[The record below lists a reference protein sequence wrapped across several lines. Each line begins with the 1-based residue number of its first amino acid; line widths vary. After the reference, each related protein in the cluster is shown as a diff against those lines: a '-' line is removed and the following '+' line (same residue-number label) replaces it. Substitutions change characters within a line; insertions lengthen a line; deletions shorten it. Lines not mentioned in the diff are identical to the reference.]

1 MEWKV
6 VTMMIWMGYLL
17 VGSWYDIRK
26 KAVPLL
32 FLILGGALVMAD
44 LLFRGWESGSM
55 AALLPGLLLVLL
67 SKATRGIGEADG
79 VVLAYTGFI
88 GREKNI
94 LLIFGISLIY
104 LFFYSMILFI
114 RKRNRNIQIPYLP
127 FLLAACLTVW
137 TL

>member
-44 LLFRGWESGSM
+44 LLFWGWESGSM

-79 VVLAYTGFI
+79 IVLAYTGLI

-137 TL
+137 T